1 MEVNRLQCTLSP
13 PKSVVKPLPAFTVE
27 TVAQSMILR
36 AIVSEFPRERKKV
49 GVEVL
54 LFKCSFPGQP
64 ELTES
69 NSLEGSLGRCVFLA
83 KLLINLIKFKSSGL
97 GSGREEWVYIWLLA
111 SRRNSWLQSQLA

>member
-1 MEVNRLQCTLSP
+1 M
-13 PKSVVKPLPAFTVE
+13 E

-69 NSLEGSLGRCVFLA
+69 NSLEGSLGRCVFS
-83 KLLINLIKFKSSGL
+83 KVINKFDK
-97 GSGREEWVYIWLLA
+97 V
-111 SRRNSWLQSQLA
+111 